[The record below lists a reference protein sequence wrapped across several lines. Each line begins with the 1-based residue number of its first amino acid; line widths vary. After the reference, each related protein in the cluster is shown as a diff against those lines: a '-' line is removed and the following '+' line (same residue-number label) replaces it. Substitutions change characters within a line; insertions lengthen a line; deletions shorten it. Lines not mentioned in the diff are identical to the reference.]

1 MFILA
6 FSSSFTANFSK
17 SKSGKKIGYYR
28 CNSYKCSYS
37 KRNINKNL
45 VEKAFLDYLGSIS
58 LNEKYLFVIKEV
70 LEIVM
75 NENIEN
81 SKYQKIQLN
90 KKINETQDSI
100 EVIIEKLTQDKFK
113 KIHDEIAAT
122 ISSKKN
128 RDIRAKTIT

>member
-1 MFILA
+1 
-6 FSSSFTANFSK
+6 
-17 SKSGKKIGYYR
+17 
-28 CNSYKCSYS
+28 
-37 KRNINKNL
+37 
-45 VEKAFLDYLGSIS
+45 
-58 LNEKYLFVIKEV
+58 
-70 LEIVM
+70 M